1 MMKPLIGL
9 TQRVEEVPGWNE
21 RRDQL
26 DQNWVR
32 FVAALGGVA
41 LPLPNHLETV
51 RLLAPKLSGVI
62 LTGGGDLAALG
73 GAAPER
79 DAIEEEMIGQAADGA
94 FPLVGVCRGL
104 QALVR
109 SAGGMPVDVPGH
121 VGSPHWIEGPWGGRR
136 VNSFHRYGIVRM
148 PEPWI
153 AEAYS
158 AEDMLIEAIR
168 HPTLPMAAVMWHPER
183 VVPFDSRD
191 IALFRNLLAL
201 S

>member
-1 MMKPLIGL
+1 MIRPLIGL

-26 DQNWVR
+26 DQNWVH
-32 FVAALGGVA
+32 FVAALGGVP

-51 RLLAPKLSGVI
+51 RLLVPKLSGVI

-73 GAAPER
+73 GTAPER
-79 DAIEEEMIGQAADGA
+79 DAVEEEMIGQAVRGSL
-94 FPLVGVCRGL
+94 PLVGVCRGL
-104 QALVR
+104 QALVQ
-109 SAGGMPVDVPGH
+109 SAGGQMADVPGH
-121 VGSPHWIEGPWGGRR
+121 IGSAHWIEGSWGGRR
-136 VNSFHRYGIVRM
+136 VNSFHRYGIVQM

-153 AEAYS
+153 IEAYS
-158 AEDMLIEAIR
+158 AEDNLIEAIR

-183 VVPFDSRD
+183 VVPFDPRD
-191 IALFRNLLAL
+191 TTLFRNLLAL